1 MTNWKDLLHPG
12 DASDFFARR
21 PMPPFNPA
29 TLSYSRAN
37 ARWLAELSRLAYRHD
52 HEEADHPPQPTQTR
66 FLEKAGC
73 THRQFF
79 FSRDTD
85 TQALLVQFDHA
96 IPFAV
101 LVFRGTEQHV
111 QDYVTD
117 LNLGKLRQS
126 DGKVDTHRGFT
137 RALDSVWEE
146 IEQALKRLDRPV
158 FYTGHSLG
166 AALAT
171 LATARLRPAALYTF
185 GSPRVGDDDFARQLA
200 DFEARIHRL
209 VHGDDLVTKVPPE
222 DLGFR
227 HVGREVKL
235 ESPPARNWLQKIA
248 DWFRPPKALADHAPV
263 NYVDKA

>member
-1 MTNWKDLLHPG
+1 MVKWKDLLHPG

-37 ARWLAELSRLAYRHD
+37 ARWLAELSRIVYRHD
-52 HEEADHPPQPTQTR
+52 HEESDHPPRPTQTR

-79 FSRDTD
+79 FSRNTD

-117 LNLGKLRQS
+117 LNLGELRQS
-126 DGKVDTHRGFT
+126 DGKVDTHRGFN

-146 IEQALKRLDRPV
+146 IEHALKRLDCPV

-166 AALAT
+166 GALAT
-171 LATARLRPAALYTF
+171 LAAARLRPAALYTF
-185 GSPRVGDDDFARQLA
+185 GSPRVGDDDFAASLRE
-200 DFEARIHRL
+200 FEDRIHRL
-209 VHGDDLVTKVPPE
+209 VHGEDIVTTVPPE
-222 DLGFR
+222 ELDFR
-227 HVGREVKL
+227 HVGKEVKL
-235 ESPPARNWLQKIA
+235 ESLPPRGWLNRLMS
-248 DWFRPPKALADHAPV
+248 WFRPPKPLADHAPV
-263 NYVDKA
+263 NYVDKI